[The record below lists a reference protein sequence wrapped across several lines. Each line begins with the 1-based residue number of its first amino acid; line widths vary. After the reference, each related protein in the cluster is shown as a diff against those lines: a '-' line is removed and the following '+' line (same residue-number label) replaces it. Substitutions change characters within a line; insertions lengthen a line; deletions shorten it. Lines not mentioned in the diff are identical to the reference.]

1 MTGRPDRPL
10 PDNWNN
16 IPGAKGCTIQTCSF
30 RDNYDEIISLN
41 AVPIGISSQ
50 SVDDNKEMTSRLKV
64 PYDVLSDDKLQL
76 SNELNIPT
84 FSVGSK
90 IFLKRITLIVEKKII
105 KKVFYP
111 INDINK
117 HIEGGFEMVKS
128 KLKYLITILFFI
140 SSFAYANPNVDQ
152 WMESDKSYKDLIN
165 EGFEVKSYAMNT
177 IETANGLYIL
187 LFVTVLQKEKE
198 LYECQEYQTI
208 DKTIETIDMTLVCKE
223 LVQPYERGLGT

>member
-1 MTGRPDRPL
+1 MSDNSNTSIQENEGGMNTLKNKNFPNISLPNQDGNLLNLYRLDTFRMVLYFYPMTGRPDRPL
-10 PDNWNN
+10 PDNWNK

-117 HIEGGFEMVKS
+117 HIEEV
-128 KLKYLITILFFI
+128 LKWLK
-140 SSFAYANPNVDQ
+140 AN
-152 WMESDKSYKDLIN
+152 
-165 EGFEVKSYAMNT
+165 
-177 IETANGLYIL
+177 
-187 LFVTVLQKEKE
+187 
-198 LYECQEYQTI
+198 
-208 DKTIETIDMTLVCKE
+208 
-223 LVQPYERGLGT
+223 

>member
-1 MTGRPDRPL
+1 MSNNSHTTILENEGVMNTLKNKNFPNVSLPNQDGNLLNLYRLDTFRMVLYFYPMTGRPDRPL

-41 AVPIGISSQ
+41 AVPIGISCQ

-64 PYDVLSDDKLQL
+64 PYDVLSDEKLEL

-84 FSVGSK
+84 FLVDSK

-117 HIEGGFEMVKS
+117 HIEEV
-128 KLKYLITILFFI
+128 LKWL
-140 SSFAYANPNVDQ
+140 
-152 WMESDKSYKDLIN
+152 
-165 EGFEVKSYAMNT
+165 
-177 IETANGLYIL
+177 
-187 LFVTVLQKEKE
+187 KEN
-198 LYECQEYQTI
+198 
-208 DKTIETIDMTLVCKE
+208 
-223 LVQPYERGLGT
+223 

>member
-1 MTGRPDRPL
+1 MSDNSNTSIQENKGGMNTLKNKNFPNISLPNQDGNLLNLYRLDTFRMVLYFYPMTGRPDRPL

-16 IPGAKGCTIQTCSF
+16 IPGAKGCTIQNCLF

-64 PYDVLSDDKLQL
+64 PYDVLSDEKLEL

-84 FSVGSK
+84 FLVDSK

-117 HIEGGFEMVKS
+117 HIEEI
-128 KLKYLITILFFI
+128 LKWLK
-140 SSFAYANPNVDQ
+140 AN
-152 WMESDKSYKDLIN
+152 
-165 EGFEVKSYAMNT
+165 
-177 IETANGLYIL
+177 
-187 LFVTVLQKEKE
+187 
-198 LYECQEYQTI
+198 
-208 DKTIETIDMTLVCKE
+208 
-223 LVQPYERGLGT
+223 

>member
-1 MTGRPDRPL
+1 MSDNANTFISEIEGDMNTLKNKNFPNISLPNQDGNLLNLNRLDTFRMVLYFYPMTGRPDRPL

-64 PYDVLSDDKLQL
+64 PYDVLSDEKLEL
-76 SNELNIPT
+76 SKELNIPT

-117 HIEGGFEMVKS
+117 HIEEV
-128 KLKYLITILFFI
+128 LKWL
-140 SSFAYANPNVDQ
+140 
-152 WMESDKSYKDLIN
+152 
-165 EGFEVKSYAMNT
+165 
-177 IETANGLYIL
+177 
-187 LFVTVLQKEKE
+187 KEN
-198 LYECQEYQTI
+198 
-208 DKTIETIDMTLVCKE
+208 
-223 LVQPYERGLGT
+223 